1 MGMTN
6 TTFICSK
13 FVLGRYEINFVSA
26 EIRIIICKLLT
37 NENTGLYYN
46 ENKQIYYSYVCVC
59 VRAYLSMCICVNIF
73 MYPSMYFVQCFL
85 NFKGHVVEIYS
96 LTFPV

>member
-1 MGMTN
+1 M
-6 TTFICSK
+6 K
-13 FVLGRYEINFVSA
+13 INRFT
-26 EIRIIICKLLT
+26 IRM
-37 NENTGLYYN
+37 
-46 ENKQIYYSYVCVC
+46 CVC

-85 NFKGHVVEIYS
+85 NLKGHVVEIYS